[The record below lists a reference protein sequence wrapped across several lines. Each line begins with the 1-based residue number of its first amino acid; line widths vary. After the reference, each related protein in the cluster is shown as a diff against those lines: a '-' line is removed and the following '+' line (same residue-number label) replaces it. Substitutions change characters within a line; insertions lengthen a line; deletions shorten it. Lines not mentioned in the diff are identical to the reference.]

1 MNKPRIFIRKEI
13 KKEIDPLVHLYF
25 LNAHPNSKFPYAVS
39 DIKEGNDEVHIPYY
53 LEIEIQDE
61 SNDTTEIEN
70 ICDDLKELLDRKK
83 EVKDN
88 YAYVIFFDSCNTK
101 IDEEKFIK
109 VKVLT
114 FEIKM
119 YQYDTEKGEI

>member
-1 MNKPRIFIRKEI
+1 MDKPRIFIRKEI
-13 KKEIDPLVHLYF
+13 KKEIDPLIHLYF
-25 LNAHPNSKFPYAVS
+25 LNAHSDSKFPYAVS
-39 DIKEGNDEVHIPYY
+39 DIKESNDEVHIPYY

-70 ICDDLKELLDRKK
+70 ICDGLKNLLDRKRK
-83 EVKDN
+83 IKDN

-109 VKVLT
+109 IKILT

-119 YQYDTEKGEI
+119 YEFEQ

>member
-1 MNKPRIFIRKEI
+1 MSTEKPRIFIRKEL
-13 KKEIDPLVHLYF
+13 KKIIDPIVKSYF
-25 LNAHPNSKFPYAVS
+25 LNAHPDAEFPYSVS

-61 SNDTTEIEN
+61 TNDTTEIET
-70 ICDDLKELLDRKK
+70 ICDDLKELLDRKS
-83 EVKDN
+83 EMHDN
-88 YAYVIFFDSCNTK
+88 FAYVIYFNSCNTK

-109 VKVLT
+109 VRVLT

-119 YQYDTEKGEI
+119 YEY

>member
-1 MNKPRIFIRKEI
+1 MKESPRIYIRKEI
-13 KKEIDPLVHLYF
+13 KKQIDPIVHNYF
-25 LNAHPNSKFPYAVS
+25 LNAHPDSEFPYSVS

-61 SNDTTEIEN
+61 TNDTTKIEE
-70 ICDDLKELLDRKK
+70 ICDNLKELLDRKK
-83 EVKDN
+83 EISNN
-88 YAYVIFFDSCNTK
+88 YAYIIFFDGCGTK

-109 VKVLT
+109 VRVLT

-119 YQYDTEKGEI
+119 YEF